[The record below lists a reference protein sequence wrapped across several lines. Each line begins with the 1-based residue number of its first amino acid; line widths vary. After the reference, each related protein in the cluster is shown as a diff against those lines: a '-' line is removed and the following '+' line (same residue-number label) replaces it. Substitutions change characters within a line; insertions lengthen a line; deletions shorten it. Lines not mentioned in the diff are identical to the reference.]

1 MPQRKS
7 IATASSDSIQRKW
20 TTAGVNNVLAKGGGE
35 HEVNALNAQK
45 YKVIHFD
52 SYKFTRQFYHG
63 PFNWFKDGSPKP
75 MEKNGWHNRSRKEI
89 AISDQ
94 RDDGGAAS
102 TLVHEVAHANQ
113 HQINEQNIQ
122 GGLDPA
128 YRDKLA
134 KEVDAHIKQEEF
146 NLTVNLPPKDPSFRT
161 KGNDIDHDA
170 IARYVQRVY
179 AVGANARAYVDS
191 TPVWN
196 TIETIKPWPW
206 S

>member
-1 MPQRKS
+1 V
-7 IATASSDSIQRKW
+7 DDL
-20 TTAGVNNVLAKGGGE
+20 NVQGYE
-35 HEVNALNAQK
+35 
-45 YKVIHFD
+45 VIHFD

-63 PFNWFKDGSPKP
+63 PFNWFKDGSSKP
-75 MEKNGWHNRSRKEI
+75 MERNGWHNRSRKEI

-94 RDDGGAAS
+94 RDNGGAAS

-113 HQINEQNIQ
+113 HYINEQRAK
-122 GGLDPA
+122 GDLDPA
-128 YRDKLA
+128 YRDTLA
-134 KEVDAHIKQEEF
+134 KELDAHIKQEEF
-146 NLTVNLPPKDPSFRT
+146 NLAANLPPKHPSFRT
-161 KGNDIDHDA
+161 EGNEIDEDA

-206 S
+206 P